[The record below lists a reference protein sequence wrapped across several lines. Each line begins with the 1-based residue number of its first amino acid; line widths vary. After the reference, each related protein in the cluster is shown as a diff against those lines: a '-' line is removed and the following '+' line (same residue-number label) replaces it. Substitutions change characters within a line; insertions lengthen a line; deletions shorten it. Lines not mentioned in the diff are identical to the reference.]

1 VRRAPLLVLACALLV
16 ACNGGTEEPP
26 APDDP
31 GTQEPG
37 GAGEEAA
44 GYRDEL
50 VVFTV
55 VDGFER
61 TPTGEELQDGLEVEF
76 LRDDTGEEP
85 LPEQVTFGYGV
96 PDDPTFSIEAWPVF
110 AFGAMTGDDEQLA
123 RDEVDVPGAREALRV
138 SYRVTR
144 PGVDEPIRT
153 DAVGA
158 IVDGPD
164 GPVVADLRYTA
175 VESQYDGT
183 AVETILG
190 SLRAEP

>member
-1 VRRAPLLVLACALLV
+1 MRRVPLLVLAGVLLV
-16 ACNGGTEEPP
+16 GCTSN
-26 APDDP
+26 
-31 GTQEPG
+31 
-37 GAGEEAA
+37 GEEAA
-44 GYRDEL
+44 PPEDDALTYRDEL

-61 TPTGEELQDGLEVEF
+61 TPPGEELQDGLDVEF
-76 LRDDTGEEP
+76 LRDETGEEP

-96 PDDPTFSIEAWPVF
+96 PDDPNFSIEAWPVF
-110 AFGAMTGDDEQLA
+110 AFGAMTGDDEQLR
-123 RDEVDVPGAREALRV
+123 RDEVEVPGSQEALRV

-158 IVDGPD
+158 IIEGPD

-175 VESQYDGT
+175 VESQYDED
-183 AVETILG
+183 AVEAVLD